1 MPRRFMS
8 LSAHDVGA
16 VTDFEVGQPQRVEI
30 AGRALVIINADERF
44 YAVRDICPHQGARL
58 SDGHCKSR
66 LRVTAVGAQPE
77 IQADDLVLQCA
88 WHGWTFDLDTGR
100 ALTETDSAR
109 VRTYSVRVQDSR
121 VLVDIT

>member
-1 MPRRFMS
+1 
-8 LSAHDVGA
+8 VG
-16 VTDFEVGQPQRVEI
+16 V
-30 AGRALVIINADERF
+30 
-44 YAVRDICPHQGARL
+44 
-58 SDGHCKSR
+58 
-66 LRVTAVGAQPE
+66 QPE

-109 VRTYSVRVQDSR
+109 VRTYAVRVQNSR

>member
-1 MPRRFMS
+1 MS

-16 VTDFEVGQPQRVEI
+16 VTDFEVGQPQRIEI
-30 AGRALVIINADERF
+30 DGRALVVVNADEKF
-44 YAVRDICPHQGARL
+44 YAVRDTCPHQGARL
-58 SDGHCKSR
+58 SDGRCKSR
-66 LRVTAVGAQPE
+66 LRVTAVGVQPE

-109 VRTYSVRVQDSR
+109 VRTYAVRVQNSR